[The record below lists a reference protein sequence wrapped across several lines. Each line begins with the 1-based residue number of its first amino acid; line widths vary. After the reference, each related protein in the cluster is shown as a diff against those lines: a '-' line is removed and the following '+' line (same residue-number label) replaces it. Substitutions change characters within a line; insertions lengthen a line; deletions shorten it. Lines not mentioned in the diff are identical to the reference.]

1 MTDKHQDSNPLDR
14 AAAEIRGQ
22 HLDEDTT
29 RSITEKVGRRL
40 GFAGGLSR
48 PLITCADYQ
57 AEIPAYVAGEL
68 PPPRALLVGDHTRE
82 CVPCRR
88 VLMEERGVAAPVAPA
103 ISSHAKPRFIR
114 AALRA
119 AAIALVLLGGFV
131 AWRMIGN
138 ITANRELRAS
148 VESIDG
154 SLQIVDRNSIQTL
167 AVASEIRA
175 GQVLR
180 SGKSSGAVLRL
191 DDGSLV
197 EMAERSELE
206 LGASRRGTTIDL
218 ARGNIIVTAAD
229 QGSGRLYVATNDC
242 EVAVKG
248 TIFAVN
254 HGLKGSRVSVI
265 EGEVEVRE
273 GSVSAFLSP
282 GDQITTGD
290 RLRPVPVESE
300 IAWSRDAEKHRA
312 LLHELTELRKAI
324 VDAVD
329 NAPPRTSTFL
339 LDLAPG
345 DTFVYVAMPN
355 ITTDLDEVRAAFY
368 DRLASS
374 AALAQWW
381 QEEVVANG
389 IDAEIDDLLDRLQ
402 PLGEAMGDEAVLTVP
417 LSAIHE
423 QGMPL
428 FMAGLDDPTA
438 FRAELGAVI
447 EIANSESP
455 DQPAAVIVDDPRTA
469 TASGEDLFLWVEG
482 DVFAAAGDLESL
494 RVLAR
499 RVDDPSQRTF
509 PGSALHTQLAQ
520 AYAGGISWLL
530 GADLAAAISENLK
543 DASEEDAATLDRLG
557 LLDASTVLIERHR
570 DGDWYAT
577 NADIRFTKPRH
588 GMAAWL
594 AEPAPM
600 GSLDFV
606 SPDAYLVAAAVTVD
620 ASRMFDDLLELAASE
635 DPATIDELRRCEE
648 EIGFD
653 LRADLA
659 ATFGGEAAFAID
671 GPMLPV
677 PSWKLIV
684 EVYDPGT
691 LMHTVEQVI
700 ARVNQELAA
709 QSEALLVI
717 ESSVESGRNY
727 VSVRREGFDR
737 VAVMTVVDGFLVV
750 APSRALIEQAIAYRN
765 SNLTLASSATFKALL
780 PDNGFTDCSALVY
793 RDLGSLIDAVP
804 PEILGD
810 LELAASLDDGL
821 SQGLVCVFGEPERI
835 TASAT
840 GGSLV
845 GVASTLGMLGA
856 SLEQSSPVQ
865 QVDTGDPVSSSG

>member
-1 MTDKHQDSNPLDR
+1 MTDKYQDSNPIDR

-22 HLDEDTT
+22 HLDDDTT
-29 RSITEKVGRRL
+29 RSITVKVSRRL

-48 PLITCADYQ
+48 PLKTCADYQ

-68 PPPRALLVGDHTRE
+68 PPPRALLIDDHTRQ

-88 VLMEERGVAAPVAPA
+88 VLMEVRGVAAPVAPKIWSRA
-103 ISSHAKPRFIR
+103 TPRF
-114 AALRA
+114 ATVAMRA
-119 AAIALVLLGGFV
+119 AAVALVLVGGFT

-138 ITANRELRAS
+138 IIADRELRAS
-148 VESIDG
+148 VESIEG
-154 SLQIVDRNSIQTL
+154 SLQIVDRSSNQTL
-167 AVASEIRA
+167 SVASEIRA

-229 QGSGRLYVATNDC
+229 QESGHLYVSTNDC

-273 GSVSAFLSP
+273 GSARAFLSP

-290 RLRPVPVESE
+290 RLRPVPVEAE

-324 VDAVD
+324 VEAVD

-339 LDLAPG
+339 LDLVAG
-345 DTFVYVAMPN
+345 DTFVYAAIPN

-381 QEEVVANG
+381 QEQVVANG
-389 IDAEIDDLLDRLQ
+389 IDTEIEDLLDRLQ

-438 FRAELGAVI
+438 FRAELGTVI

-455 DQPAAVIVDDPRTA
+455 DQPAAMIVDDPLTA
-469 TASGEDLFLWVEG
+469 TASGEELFLWVEG
-482 DVFAAAGDLESL
+482 NVFAAAGDLDEL
-494 RVLAR
+494 RALAR
-499 RVDDPSQRTF
+499 RIDDPSQRTF
-509 PGSALHTQLAQ
+509 RGSALHTELAQ
-520 AYAGGISWLL
+520 AYAGGVSWLL
-530 GADLAAAISENLK
+530 GADLAAAFSENLSE
-543 DASEEDAATLDRLG
+543 ASAEEAATLDRLG

-577 NADIRFTKPRH
+577 NAEVRFTKPRH

-594 AEPAPM
+594 AGPAPM

-606 SPDAYLVAAAVTVD
+606 SPDAYLVASAVTVD
-620 ASRMFDDLLELAASE
+620 ASRMFDDLIELAASGN
-635 DPATIDELRRCEE
+635 PTTIDELRRCEE
-648 EIGFD
+648 EIGID

-659 ATFGGEAAFAID
+659 ATFGGEATFAID

-691 LMHTVEQVI
+691 LMHAMEQVI
-700 ARVNQELAA
+700 ARVNRELAA
-709 QSEALLVI
+709 QSEAPLVI
-717 ESSVESGRNY
+717 DRSVESGRTY
-727 VSVRREGFDR
+727 LTIRREGFDG

-765 SNLTLASSATFKALL
+765 ANVTLASSATFKALL

-804 PEILGD
+804 PEMMGD

-856 SLEQSSPVQ
+856 SLEQSGTAQ
-865 QVDTGDPVSSSG
+865 QVETGDPVSSSG